1 MGVSSKL
8 PLSRILFTQIGEDK
22 GGWDKD
28 EIIIVVTT
36 HAHRDAKLLP
46 VFSTK
51 QNHKFTKN
59 TISPAILLK
68 YYAYLCTKL
77 ISMEEYLII
86 SNANFLLRV
95 ASEQIAYV
103 CSEGSYCNLRLT
115 NGDEYTFSFNLVVFE
130 KKIVEQLA
138 QTAHFFARVGRNY
151 IINSQHIFSID
162 LNTSELVLY
171 NERFCEKFTL
181 HVSKEPLKQLKAL
194 LDNSIKS

>member
-1 MGVSSKL
+1 M
-8 PLSRILFTQIGEDK
+8 
-22 GGWDKD
+22 
-28 EIIIVVTT
+28 IIATT
-36 HAHRDAKLLP
+36 LAHRGTELLP
-46 VFSTK
+46 AFSTK
-51 QNHKFTKN
+51 RIRRFTKN
-59 TISPAILLK
+59 TLPPAILLK

-77 ISMEEYLII
+77 ISMKEYLII

-151 IINSQHIFSID
+151 IINSQHIFSIN

>member
-1 MGVSSKL
+1 
-8 PLSRILFTQIGEDK
+8 
-22 GGWDKD
+22 
-28 EIIIVVTT
+28 
-36 HAHRDAKLLP
+36 
-46 VFSTK
+46 
-51 QNHKFTKN
+51 
-59 TISPAILLK
+59 
-68 YYAYLCTKL
+68 
-77 ISMEEYLII
+77 MEEYLII

-103 CSEGSYCNLRLT
+103 CSEGSYSNLRLT
-115 NGDEYTFSFNLVVFE
+115 NGDEYTFSFNLVAFE

-151 IINSQHIFSID
+151 IINSQHIFSIN

-171 NERFCEKFTL
+171 NERFSEKFTL

>member
-1 MGVSSKL
+1 MKFRNKTCF
-8 PLSRILFTQIGEDK
+8 SRILWVKYVFYKTKPQVHKKHAISSHTF
-22 GGWDKD
+22 
-28 EIIIVVTT
+28 EI
-36 HAHRDAKLLP
+36 
-46 VFSTK
+46 F
-51 QNHKFTKN
+51 
-59 TISPAILLK
+59 
-68 YYAYLCTKL
+68 AYLCTKL

-151 IINSQHIFSID
+151 IINSQHIFSIN

-171 NERFCEKFTL
+171 NERFSEKFTL

>member
-1 MGVSSKL
+1 
-8 PLSRILFTQIGEDK
+8 
-22 GGWDKD
+22 
-28 EIIIVVTT
+28 
-36 HAHRDAKLLP
+36 
-46 VFSTK
+46 
-51 QNHKFTKN
+51 
-59 TISPAILLK
+59 
-68 YYAYLCTKL
+68 
-77 ISMEEYLII
+77 MEEFLII

-151 IINSQHIFSID
+151 IINSQDIFSIN
-162 LNTSELVLY
+162 LKTSELVLY

-194 LDNSIKS
+194 LDLSLIHISEPTRH

>member
-1 MGVSSKL
+1 MYMG
-8 PLSRILFTQIGEDK
+8 
-22 GGWDKD
+22 
-28 EIIIVVTT
+28 
-36 HAHRDAKLLP
+36 AHVRD
-46 VFSTK
+46 FIFFTK
-51 QNHKFTKN
+51 QIHKFTKN
-59 TISPAILLK
+59 TIPPTILLK
-68 YYAYLCTKL
+68 YFAYLCTKL

-151 IINSQHIFSID
+151 IINSQHIFSIN

-171 NERFCEKFTL
+171 NERFSEKFTL